1 MADATASN
9 MPAKTDRTKSGA
21 TPSRDSHEKEAQK
34 KPNIFVRMWT
44 FFLQVIEEMKKVVY
58 PSGSETWTYFV
69 VVVVFVAVIMAF
81 TGLLDL
87 GFGRLNALIFS

>member
-1 MADATASN
+1 
-9 MPAKTDRTKSGA
+9 
-21 TPSRDSHEKEAQK
+21 
-34 KPNIFVRMWT
+34 MWT

-58 PSGSETWTYFV
+58 PTGSETWTYFV